1 MNDHQQ
7 LDTKA
12 DRRRRTQ
19 DTTTTPRMRLRWNQA
34 MGIMLMTALLGM
46 VGAAITFALHLI
58 P

>member
-19 DTTTTPRMRLRWNQA
+19 DTTPRMRISWNQA
-34 MGIMLMTALLGM
+34 MGIMLLTALLGM